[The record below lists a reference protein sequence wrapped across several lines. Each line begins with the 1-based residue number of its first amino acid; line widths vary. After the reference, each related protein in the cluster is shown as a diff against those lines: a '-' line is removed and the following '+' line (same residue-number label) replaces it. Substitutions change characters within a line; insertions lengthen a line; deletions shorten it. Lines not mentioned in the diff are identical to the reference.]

1 MLTLARCFLLLA
13 DDSRIIR
20 PMNQK
25 PTIIFLFLFVVGLVG
40 FACSG
45 QRIGQGNG
53 TNSGSVTTGDSILR
67 LQGSGASFPKPIYEK
82 WVNEFGKINQMVKID
97 YQATGSGAGQ
107 KALLAKTADF
117 GASDDPMSDEDL
129 KSASGEI
136 LHIPTVLGAVVLT
149 YNLEGVS
156 EPLKLSGP
164 TISDIYL
171 GNIKKWNDE
180 RLAKDNPGVTLPNA
194 DILPVY
200 RADSSGTS
208 AVFTDF
214 LSKTSPDWKT
224 KVGMNKQPSWITG
237 VGVGA
242 KGNDGVMGQVKQTP
256 NSIGYV
262 ELTFAKANS
271 LPVAKIRNKAGEF
284 VDASLDSVKA
294 AAASAVTK
302 MPDDLR
308 TQITDGEGAGV
319 YPISSYTYILVYKDQ
334 PDAAKGKAL
343 VDFLWWA
350 IHDGEKFASDLH
362 YGPLP
367 DDVLK
372 KVEAKINLISNGGK
386 ALRQ

>member
-1 MLTLARCFLLLA
+1 MNPKSISIFAFVFLLG
-13 DDSRIIR
+13 
-20 PMNQK
+20 
-25 PTIIFLFLFVVGLVG
+25 VVGL
-40 FACSG
+40 ACSG
-45 QRIGQGNG
+45 QKMGQNQ
-53 TNSGSVTTGDSILR
+53 GSPDGQTTGDSILR

-82 WVNEFGKINQMVKID
+82 WVNEFGKINQTVKID

-107 KALLAKTADF
+107 KALLSKTADF

-149 YNLEGVS
+149 YNLEGVTQ
-156 EPLKLSGP
+156 PLQLSGQ
-164 TISDIYL
+164 TIADIYL

-180 RLAKDNPGVTLPNA
+180 RIAKDNAGVTLPDA

-214 LSKTSPDWKT
+214 LSKTSPEWKT

-271 LPVAKIRNKAGEF
+271 LPAAKIRNKGGEF
-284 VDASLDSVKA
+284 VEANLDTVKA
-294 AAASAVTK
+294 AAAAGVAK

-308 TQITDGEGAGV
+308 TQITDSEGAGV
-319 YPISSYTYILVYKDQ
+319 YPIASYTYILVYKDQ
-334 PDAAKGKAL
+334 SDATKGKTL

-350 IHDGEKFASDLH
+350 IHDGEKFAADLH
-362 YGPLP
+362 YAPLP
-367 DDVLK
+367 AEVLS
-372 KVEAKINLISNGGK
+372 KVEAKIKSMTSGGK

>member
-1 MLTLARCFLLLA
+1 MNRTSAITYFLALGLVMFLL
-13 DDSRIIR
+13 
-20 PMNQK
+20 
-25 PTIIFLFLFVVGLVG
+25 G
-40 FACSG
+40 CSG
-45 QRIGQGNG
+45 QKLGQGSS
-53 TNSGSVTTGDSILR
+53 NSTTTGDSIMR

-82 WVNEFGKINQMVKID
+82 WVNEFGKVNPSVKID

-107 KALLAKTADF
+107 KALLARTADF
-117 GASDDPMSDEDL
+117 GASDDPMSDDDL
-129 KSASGEI
+129 KSSGTEI

-149 YNLEGVS
+149 YNVEGLKA
-156 EPLKLSGP
+156 PLKLSGQ

-180 RLAKDNPGVTLPNA
+180 RLAKDNPGVTLPDA

-214 LSKTSPDWKT
+214 LSKTSPEWKE

-262 ELTFAKANS
+262 ELTFAKANT
-271 LPVAKIRNKAGEF
+271 LPVALIRNKGGDFIEAN
-284 VDASLDSVKA
+284 LDTVKA
-294 AAASAVTK
+294 AAAGSVAK

-308 TQITDGEGAGV
+308 AQITDAEGTGV
-319 YPISSYTYILVYKDQ
+319 YPIASYTYILVYKDQ
-334 PDAAKGKAL
+334 PDAGKGKAL

-350 IHDGEKFASDLH
+350 AHDGEKFAPELH
-362 YGPLP
+362 YAPLP
-367 DDVLK
+367 AEVVK
-372 KVEAKINLISNGGK
+372 KVEAKINSITSGGK
-386 ALRQ
+386 PLRQ

>member
-1 MLTLARCFLLLA
+1 
-13 DDSRIIR
+13 
-20 PMNQK
+20 MNYRSI
-25 PTIIFLFLFVVGLVG
+25 TTFAIVLVFVVVSL
-40 FACSG
+40 ACSG
-45 QRIGQGNG
+45 QKMGQGG
-53 TNSGSVTTGDSILR
+53 TNAPSGDGTVR

-82 WVNEFGKINQMVKID
+82 WVNEFGKINPTVKID

-117 GASDDPMSDEDL
+117 GASDDPMSDADL
-129 KSASGEI
+129 KSGTGEI
-136 LHIPTVLGAVVLT
+136 IHIPTVLGAVVLT
-149 YNLEGVS
+149 YNLESVKQ
-156 EPLKLSGP
+156 PLKLSGQ

-180 RLAKDNPGVTLPNA
+180 RLAKDNPGITLPDA

-214 LSKTSPDWKT
+214 LSKTSTDWKS
-224 KVGMNKQPSWITG
+224 KVGTNKQPSWITG

-262 ELTFAKANS
+262 ELTFAKSNT
-271 LPVAKIRNKAGEF
+271 LPTAHIKNKAGEF
-284 VDASLDSVKA
+284 VEASIETVKTA
-294 AAASAVTK
+294 AAGSVAS
-302 MPDDLR
+302 MPEDLR
-308 TQITDGEGAGV
+308 VQITDAEGAGV

-334 PDAAKGKAL
+334 GDASKGKAL

-350 IHDGEKFASDLH
+350 VHDGEAFAAELH
-362 YGPLP
+362 YAPLP
-367 DDVLK
+367 AEVVK
-372 KVEAKINLISNGGK
+372 KVEAKINSMTNGGK
-386 ALRQ
+386 PLRQ

>member
-1 MLTLARCFLLLA
+1 MNLRSITKFAVVSVFVFL
-13 DDSRIIR
+13 S
-20 PMNQK
+20 
-25 PTIIFLFLFVVGLVG
+25 

-45 QRIGQGNG
+45 QKMGQGG
-53 TNSGSVTTGDSILR
+53 TTAPSGDGTVR

-82 WVNEFGKINQMVKID
+82 WVNEFGKINPTVKID

-117 GASDDPMSDEDL
+117 GASDDPMSDADM
-129 KSASGEI
+129 KAGNGEI
-136 LHIPTVLGAVVLT
+136 IHIPTVLGAVVIT
-149 YNLEGVS
+149 YNLDSVKQ
-156 EPLKLSGP
+156 PLNLSGQ

-180 RLAKDNPGVTLPNA
+180 RLAKDNPGVTLPDA

-214 LSKTSPDWKT
+214 LSKTSTDWKA

-262 ELTFAKANS
+262 ELTFAKANT
-271 LPVAKIRNKAGEF
+271 LPAAHIKNKAGEF
-284 VDASLDSVKA
+284 VEASIETVKTA
-294 AAASAVTK
+294 AAGSVAK

-308 TQITDGEGAGV
+308 VQITDAEGAGA
-319 YPISSYTYILVYKDQ
+319 YPISSYTYILVYKEQ
-334 PDAAKGKAL
+334 GDASKGKAL

-350 IHDGEKFASDLH
+350 LHDGEAFAAELH
-362 YGPLP
+362 YAPLP
-367 DDVLK
+367 ADVVK
-372 KVEAKINLISNGGK
+372 RVEAKINSITSGGK
-386 ALRQ
+386 TLR